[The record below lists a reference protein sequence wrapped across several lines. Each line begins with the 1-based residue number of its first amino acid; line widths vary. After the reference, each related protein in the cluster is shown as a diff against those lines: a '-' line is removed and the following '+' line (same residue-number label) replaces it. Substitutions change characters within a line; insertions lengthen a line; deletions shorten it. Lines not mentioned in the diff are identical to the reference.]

1 MKHTVKYVNGKGDV
15 IDFTAGLMNAD
26 GSINPYHLV
35 SGTFMDYELD
45 YNSSDDYR
53 LRGSKITAFKRS
65 ATDFTLELDVLA
77 ATETVY
83 ISAINALHDI
93 VDYDVDAQ
101 VPGTLY
107 VDGSYIKC
115 YIRASSKE
123 DWESPVLFLSVT
135 LTAVAEF
142 PAWWT
147 EKAYSFAAIEAT
159 EEAEEDDFVVAVGDS
174 EEADF
179 PYEFLNG
186 TTTRI
191 INNASAY
198 KTSYYIL
205 RIYGPCTNPTVT
217 IGSLTVEV
225 NVTLG
230 VNDVLEIN
238 SYERTITVTNTKS
251 GVVTNAFG
259 SRSREVDIFTRI
271 DTGYVSVYT
280 SSDFAFDLV
289 LLDKRSEPLWT
300 S

>member
-15 IDFTAGLMNAD
+15 IDFTAGLMNSD

-35 SGTFMDYELD
+35 TGSFMDYELS

-77 ATETVY
+77 ATEEIY
-83 ISAINALHDI
+83 ISSVNALHDI

-101 VPGTLY
+101 SPGTLY

-115 YIRASSKE
+115 YIRASAKE
-123 DWESPVLFLSVT
+123 DWESPTLFMSVT

-147 EKAYSFAAIEAT
+147 ETSYSFAAIEST
-159 EEAEEDDFVVAVGDS
+159 DEEEEDDYVVAEGDS
-174 EEADF
+174 EEEDF
-179 PYEFLNG
+179 PYDFLNG
-186 TTTRI
+186 TASRVISNT
-191 INNASAY
+191 SAY

-217 IGSLTVEV
+217 IGSLTIEA
-225 NVTLG
+225 NVTLS

-238 SYERTITVTNTKS
+238 SYERTITITNTRS
-251 GVVTNAFG
+251 GTVTNAFG
-259 SRSREVDIFTRI
+259 SRSKDTDIFTRI

>member
-1 MKHTVKYVNGKGDV
+1 LKHTVKYVNGKGDV

-77 ATETVY
+77 ATEAVY

-159 EEAEEDDFVVAVGDS
+159 EEEEEDDFVVAVGDS
-174 EEADF
+174 EEEDF
-179 PYEFLNG
+179 PYEFYCAPSHV
-186 TTTRI
+186 
-191 INNASAY
+191 INNLSAY
-198 KTSYYIL
+198 KSSYYIL
-205 RIYGPCTNPTVT
+205 RIYGPCTNPTVS
-217 IGSLTVEV
+217 IGALDVNV
-225 NVTLG
+225 NVTLNAG
-230 VNDVLEIN
+230 EVLEIN
-238 SYERTITVTNTKS
+238 SYERTIVITNTFS
-251 GVVTNAFG
+251 GVITNAFG
-259 SRSREVDIFTRI
+259 SRSRAVDIFTRI
-271 DTGYVSVYT
+271 DTGYVFVYT